1 MKSATETLSPTRVKL
16 TVEVPFEDLKPSLD
30 AAYKQIGQQINV
42 PGFRKGK
49 VPPQIV
55 DQRVGREAVL
65 NEAVNEA
72 LPELYGKALEENELQ
87 PLGQP
92 EVDLTKLEYGEV
104 MEFTAELDVRP
115 EFEVP
120 TYDDIAVTVE
130 DIDVT
135 DDDVEE
141 QVSGLRERFA
151 TFSTVERAVAADDFV
166 TIDLSASK
174 DGEKIEAAQAEGM
187 SYQVGTNEML
197 EGLDDAL
204 TGLSAGE
211 SNTFDTQLVGGE
223 LKGQDVSVEVS
234 VKEVK
239 EQELPE
245 LDDQFAQEASEFD
258 TVDELRADLRERV
271 LRGKRMEQASEARD
285 LVLEELL
292 EKVDIP
298 LPEGVV
304 EEELKSRRDQISEQL
319 TYAGMTMDDY
329 LESEEQTADEFEADL
344 EKRVRD
350 SLVAQFLLD
359 EIATKQEIGIEESEL
374 TEHIMRRAQQS
385 GVDPQEYAQHM
396 MEHNHVPQLV
406 SEVVRG
412 KALAQIVE
420 AATVTDKSGS
430 PVDLERLQA
439 DGTFADENA
448 DGDDDET
455 VADAPDAVVAEDD
468 SPVDDAARI

>member
-42 PGFRKGK
+42 PGFRKGR

-55 DQRVGREAVL
+55 DQRVGRETVL

-72 LPELYGKALEENELQ
+72 LPELYGKALEENDLQ

-120 TYDDIAVTVE
+120 AYDDLAVTVDDLE
-130 DIDVT
+130 VT
-135 DDDVEE
+135 DDDIDE
-141 QVSGLRERFA
+141 QLKGLRERFA
-151 TFSTVERAVAADDFV
+151 TFDTVERPVADGDFV

-197 EGLDDAL
+197 DGLDEAL
-204 TGLSAGE
+204 VGLSAGE
-211 SNTFDTQLVGGE
+211 STSFDTQLVGGE

-234 VKEVK
+234 VGEVK
-239 EQELPE
+239 EQQLPE
-245 LDDQFAQEASEFD
+245 LDDEFAQEASEFD
-258 TVDELRADLRERV
+258 TVEELRADLHERV
-271 LRGKRMEQASEARD
+271 LRGKRMEQASQARD

-292 EKVDIP
+292 DKVDIP
-298 LPEGVV
+298 LPDGVV
-304 EEELKSRRDQISEQL
+304 ADEIGGRREQINEQL
-319 TYAGMTMDDY
+319 TYAGITMEDY
-329 LESEEQTADEFEADL
+329 LDNEEQTADEFEADL
-344 EKRVRD
+344 EKRVRE
-350 SLVAQFLLD
+350 SLAAQFLLD
-359 EIATKQEIGIEESEL
+359 KIATDQEIGLEESEL
-374 TEHIMRRAQQS
+374 TEHILRRAQQS

-396 MEHNHVPQLV
+396 MQHNHVPQLV

-420 AATVTDKSGS
+420 AASVTDKSGQ
-430 PVDLERLQA
+430 PVELNRLQA
-439 DGTFADENA
+439 DGTLGDE
-448 DGDDDET
+448 E
-455 VADAPDAVVAEDD
+455 PDAEAADD
-468 SPVDDAARI
+468 ATDEAPVDDAARI

>member
-30 AAYKQIGQQINV
+30 AAYKQIGEQISV

-72 LPELYGKALEENELQ
+72 LPELYGKALEENDLQ

-120 TYDDIAVTVE
+120 AYDDIAVTVE
-130 DIDVT
+130 DVAVT
-135 DDDVEE
+135 DEDVDE
-141 QVSGLRERFA
+141 QLGGLRERFA
-151 TFSTVERAVAADDFV
+151 TFNIVERAVADGDFV

-187 SYQVGTNEML
+187 SYQVGTKEL
-197 EGLDDAL
+197 LDGLDEAL
-204 TGLSAGE
+204 VGLSAGE
-211 SNTFDTQLVGGE
+211 SNTFETQLVGGE
-223 LKGQDVSVEVS
+223 LKGEDVSVDVS
-234 VKEVK
+234 VTEVK

-245 LDDQFAQEASEFD
+245 FDDAFAQEASEFD
-258 TVDELRADLRERV
+258 TAEELRADLHERV

-292 EKVDIP
+292 EKVEIP

-304 EEELKSRRDQISEQL
+304 EEEIKGRRDQISEQL

-329 LESEEQTADEFEADL
+329 LETEEQTADEFEADL

-350 SLVAQFLLD
+350 SLEAQFLLD
-359 EIATKQEIGIEESEL
+359 EIATKQEIGVEESEL
-374 TEHIMRRAQQS
+374 TEHILRRAQQS
-385 GVDPQEYAQHM
+385 GTDPQQYAQHM

-420 AATVTDKSGS
+420 AATVTDKSGN
-430 PVDLERLQA
+430 PVELKRLQG
-439 DGTFADENA
+439 DGTFADEEA
-448 DGDDDET
+448 DEPE
-455 VADAPDAVVAEDD
+455 ADAETEDE
-468 SPVDDAARI
+468 STVDEAARI